1 MVDPQD
7 RPKVSER
14 IQLQTL
20 LHGAIVLFVGLLC
33 GIPFGAAVGNAWGD
47 EAVRAW
53 RVAHSGGV
61 MIGLMLITIGA
72 ILHRLLLG
80 NRAASVLVWSLVAS
94 AYSFTLGL
102 VVAATAGVRGLRAT
116 GPALNWVVFAAYMV
130 GSLGVLLG
138 VVLMIRGAYAA
149 LRRASQI

>member
-1 MVDPQD
+1 M
-7 RPKVSER
+7 
-14 IQLQTL
+14 
-20 LHGAIVLFVGLLC
+20 
-33 GIPFGAAVGNAWGD
+33 
-47 EAVRAW
+47 
-53 RVAHSGGV
+53 
-61 MIGLMLITIGA
+61 
-72 ILHRLLLG
+72 
-80 NRAASVLVWSLVAS
+80 AS